1 MWRNRKAQSTVEY
14 AVLAALV
21 VGALLTM
28 QIYMKRGTMGKLRE
42 SADKIGDQFSP
53 TATTTKYTTV
63 RDVKREE
70 KTTTAGKVES
80 TILGEE
86 TSARTGT
93 EDVAAPTS
101 TERVFQ

>member
-42 SADKIGDQFSP
+42 ATDKIGDQFNP
-53 TATTTKYTTV
+53 TATTTKYSTV
-63 RDVKREE
+63 QDVTRTE
-70 KTTTAGKVES
+70 KTESTGKVTS
-80 TILGEE
+80 TIVGDE
-86 TSARTGT
+86 TSKRTGDET
-93 EDVAAPTS
+93 VSAPGKTD
-101 TERVFQ
+101 TAF